1 VPDRN
6 PSARSAA
13 TLVRF
18 SRLIAESD
26 AKEQILPL
34 LLEAAATHAG
44 AQASAVL
51 EVGDDGA
58 VRLTFSRELPEPV
71 AAWCAGRELLIDSE
85 LEASLLGSTA
95 GHYTQ
100 VHVLPLVSGGDLF
113 GALVLFFVS
122 DELRGEK
129 EVAEVLAG
137 LCDLAAIAIRKVH
150 QFQALQRS
158 LAEVQASRELLARS
172 EKLRALGQ
180 MAAGVSHDLVN
191 ILNPLSIDVQRL
203 ERRFSQAERPV
214 DREGTLQ
221 VLERMGRVLHQG
233 METIRRLRDF
243 GRQAPERT
251 EHQIDLDSLV
261 RESLALVK
269 PRLGDGSRI
278 SLIEELSGPPALAV
292 ERAELVAA
300 VLNLLVNAID
310 AMPAA
315 GGTITVRTG
324 AEAGEQV
331 WVEVSDTGTGIPL
344 EVEQRMFEPFFTT
357 KGSEGTG
364 LGLAMVYA
372 FVQRHGGKIAVRTA
386 PGRGT
391 TIRLCFP
398 LR

>member
-44 AQASAVL
+44 AQAAAVL

-58 VRLTFSRELPEPV
+58 VRLTFSRDLPEPV

-85 LEASLLGSTA
+85 LEASLLEATT

-113 GALVLFFVS
+113 GALVLFFAT

-129 EVAEVLAG
+129 DVAEVLAG
-137 LCDLAAIAIRKVH
+137 LCDLAAITIRKVH

-203 ERRFSQAERPV
+203 ERRFSQADRPV

-251 EHQIDLDSLV
+251 DQQIDLDGLV

-269 PRLGDGSRI
+269 PRLAAGSRI
-278 SLIEELSGPPALAV
+278 TLIEELGGPPALAV

-310 AMPAA
+310 AMPA

-324 AEAGEQV
+324 AQAGEQV
-331 WVEVSDTGTGIPL
+331 WVEVSDTGTGIPP

-372 FVQRHGGKIAVRTA
+372 FVQRHGGKIAVRTGA
-386 PGRGT
+386 DCGT

-398 LR
+398 FR